1 MNHAGPCAHALNFA
15 RADDSDVA
23 HIIAVLQGAVDNIGE
38 DFHFT
43 MRMERESA
51 GGRHDVVIENA
62 QRAKIHIC
70 RVMVMVER
78 KMSMCVKPICFSMVA
93 LICAD
98 RFDHGFA
105 LRVRLAKYFT
115 FHLILALDAIGLFSS
130 QVSSGG
136 S

>member
-23 HIIAVLQGAVDNIGE
+23 HIIAVLQGAVDNIGH

-43 MRMERESA
+43 MRMEWKSA
-51 GGRHDVVIENA
+51 CGRHDIVIENA

-78 KMSMCVKPICFSMVA
+78 KMPMCVKPICFSMVA

-98 RFDHGFA
+98 RFDHSPN
-105 LRVRLAKYFT
+105 L
-115 FHLILALDAIGLFSS
+115 
-130 QVSSGG
+130 QVSSDKPILYFM
-136 S
+136 